1 MTPVPGERA
10 SGTGCSIVGVG
21 TTEYS
26 RASGRTALALAT
38 EASLRALDD
47 AGIKAAE
54 VDGIVRCTDDVVLHN
69 DLIETLALP
78 NVEFWA
84 HGGLGG
90 TAPSAMIGYAV
101 NAIRSG
107 SAKVVLAYRSLN
119 GRSGRR
125 VGAGYGSQQ
134 AVVAGGEEGGR
145 YDEYF
150 LPYGLTTA
158 GQMYALIAQRHMT
171 EFGTTREQLGHIAM
185 TCRRN
190 AQSNPAAQMYGRPM
204 TMDDYFNARMISSPL
219 GLFDY
224 SLETDGACAVVV
236 TSTEQGRDSKTA
248 PIAIAAVAQG
258 GSAGVQAGRTLS
270 SLMRKDLL
278 TFPSHLVAENLYRRA
293 NLGPSDID
301 VAQLYDCFTITVLVQ
316 LEDYG
321 FCVKGEG
328 GPFAASGAL
337 DTTLPI
343 NTSGGHLSEAYMHG
357 MNHVVE
363 GVRQLRGESTRPV
376 PGAEVCLVSS
386 GAPPATSAMI
396 LTVDR

>member
-1 MTPVPGERA
+1 MTAAQGGRG
-10 SGTGCSIVGVG
+10 SGTDCSIVGIG
-21 TTEYS
+21 ATEFS
-26 RASGRTALALAT
+26 RSSGRTALGLAA
-38 EASLRALDD
+38 EASLRALED
-47 AGIKAAE
+47 AGIEATE
-54 VDGIVRCTDDVVLHN
+54 VDGIVRCIDDVVLHN
-69 DLIETLALP
+69 DLIETLGLP

-107 SAKVVLAYRSLN
+107 SAKVVLAYRSVN

-125 VGAGYGSQQ
+125 MGSGYGSRD
-134 AVVAGGEEGGR
+134 AAAAGGEEAGR

-150 LPYGLTTA
+150 LPYGLTTP
-158 GQMYALIAQRHMT
+158 GQMYGLIAQRHMT
-171 EFGTTREQLGHIAM
+171 EFGTTREQLGQIAL

-190 AQSNPAAQMYGRPM
+190 AQSNPAAQMHGRPM
-204 TMDDYFNARMISSPL
+204 TLDDYLDARTISYPL

-224 SLETDGACAVVV
+224 CLESDGACAVVV
-236 TSTEQGRDSKTA
+236 TSTEQGRDTKSA

-270 SLMRKDLL
+270 SLMRSDLL

-293 NLGPSDID
+293 NLGPADID
-301 VAQLYDCFTITVLVQ
+301 VAQIYDCFTITVLIQ
-316 LEDYG
+316 LEDFG
-321 FCVKGEG
+321 FCAKGEG

-343 NTSGGHLSEAYMHG
+343 NTSGGHLSEAYIHG

-376 PGAEVCLVSS
+376 PGAEVCLVTS

-396 LTVDR
+396 LTADR